1 MNHAMFLNDVF
12 ESLGIHRKTIEELME
27 MTQEER
33 QKYCEE
39 NCWSAA
45 KEVTPIIF
53 GINKSQYDN
62 EGNLVFYFDDRWMG
76 GNR

>member
-1 MNHAMFLNDVF
+1 MNHAMFLNEVL

-27 MTQEER
+27 MTLEER

-39 NCWSAA
+39 NCWSTA

-53 GINKSQYDN
+53 DLDKSKYDD
-62 EGNLVFYFDDRWMG
+62 EGNLLLYFDDRLIG